1 MNDHHFSYPVV
12 VPLQGVTISGHSS
25 HPPVPA
31 VTLQATRPL
40 QAVRPFE
47 PRVLPA
53 VDAAPVPGLAAPA
66 LVW

>member
-31 VTLQATRPL
+31 VSFQAIRPL
-40 QAVRPFE
+40 EPHVR
-47 PRVLPA
+47 PA
-53 VDAAPVPGLAAPA
+53 VDAVRVPGLGAPA
-66 LVW
+66 LAW